1 MVTIGLNFSERVT
14 FAGYLPVTFLYTLA
28 YLVDLR
34 SSHFAC
40 AYIWREFDSELG
52 KTVALL
58 QKIADNNFSKTV
70 VFETRVA
77 LSTSVALICFV

>member
-1 MVTIGLNFSERVT
+1 VLSEFFLFGVTTRGDEAVSR
-14 FAGYLPVTFLYTLA
+14 P

-34 SSHFAC
+34 QVTLHARIFAK
-40 AYIWREFDSELG
+40 FDSELG

-58 QKIADNNFSKTV
+58 QKIADDNFSKTV